1 MQINKCH
8 SFQKKILALSLF
20 SSLQIVAF
28 GAPSQSHTSRMSSD
42 HTRPSGF
49 GLDIFVGGDGGYLSS
64 ISGSE
69 DESSKEGSFFGAK
82 AGASLLNNDL
92 EIDVSGGYYK
102 SILNGGT
109 DIVSNV
115 DGTGKVRRDNVT
127 VKTDSGL
134 LEASARLRLNDASEG
149 EAVWSIGPSALA
161 LMGTNASFASDY
173 NTNSRTAVFVGG
185 QIAIT
190 FGQSWKPR
198 LVAQYLTDINIY
210 ERQIHMAALSLQF
223 SKSVLIPATIVKD
236 VRTRVT
242 DETVKTVTV
251 EKKIERAIVKEN
263 VRILLDSE
271 TVNFETNKASLLK
284 RSQVFIR
291 ELGLLLAQNQDKWS
305 FLTIEGHTDSRGPL
319 NHNNQLS
326 LSRAHVVRS
335 VLMRS
340 GIPANK
346 MRAIGYGPL
355 KPLDSSKNQLAWAR
369 NRRVELSFQGVDD
382 SRWLKD
388 MIKKLK
394 DAIRSVPQ

>member
-1 MQINKCH
+1 MTSCH
-8 SFQKKILALSLF
+8 SFQKKIFVLSICFSFPAVALA
-20 SSLQIVAF
+20 
-28 GAPSQSHTSRMSSD
+28 APNHSRTNRVSSD
-42 HTRPSGF
+42 PTRPSGF

-64 ISGSE
+64 VSGSE

-161 LMGTNASFASDY
+161 LMGTNASFSSDY
-173 NTNSRTAVFVGG
+173 NTNSRAAVFIGG

-210 ERQIHMAALSLQF
+210 ERQIHVAALSLQF
-223 SKSVLIPATIVKD
+223 GKSVLIPATIIKD

-271 TVNFETNKASLLK
+271 TVNFETNKASLLR
-284 RSQVFIR
+284 RSEVFIR
-291 ELGLLLAQNQDKWS
+291 ELGLILSQNDDKWS
-305 FLTIEGHTDSRGPL
+305 FLTIEGHTDTRGTL
-319 NHNNQLS
+319 SYNNQLS
-326 LSRAHVVRS
+326 LSRAHAVRN
-335 VLMRS
+335 VLVRS
-340 GIPANK
+340 GIPVSR

-355 KPLDSSKNQLAWAR
+355 KPLDPSNNQLAWAR

-382 SRWLKD
+382 SRWLKGV
-388 MIKKLK
+388 IKKLK
-394 DAIRSVPQ
+394 NAVRSVPQ